1 MGYFAKISPMKD
13 LEILFLEGRYTDVLA
28 QTVDSGKIWNKAQT
42 PWVIGALSFTGRI
55 DESRTLTNT
64 HQSQL
69 KRSELI
75 QTRFFL
81 ALGLIRISAYAEAR
95 HQLSLNV
102 HALRSKLTDRE
113 TFFIYQGLAFY
124 RYFCGRL
131 ELALSSSL
139 KAHEA
144 ATKADFIYG
153 KILASD
159 IRGHVLIQTENVDEG
174 LNYLN
179 EALKLAKLH
188 NNLALVNATEISIL
202 SYEAQYGLESKKI
215 VDKLKRKLKKLNSD
229 DTYSQATLL
238 LELARQLILRANP
251 REVAPLLDEASRLIY
266 TFKNRRQ
273 EALLNIRWAS
283 LTHQQGEPYRALSFA
298 QSALRSL
305 DLNVDKNLELMA
317 LGMQLKIV
325 RDLYLP
331 DREIELLNEIERK
344 SHHTS
349 GQIHRRMLHRLDPE
363 RFAPTSSK
371 GDRIGSLMDRLNPRD
386 GLEKVIESELYSL
399 IPSVLGLKSSGR
411 QLIFDALPDSVIVI
425 DHGQI
430 TLAENLTPL
439 MRKVLEA
446 LAMNR
451 GAKHELIQDVWGYQ
465 YNPLRHDPLIYTNIV
480 ALRKALGVNAS
491 WLETTES
498 GYRLM
503 GGVKLVSLAPQKPI
517 ILPTESVIST
527 QKIGLNHRQL
537 KFIRGLKSGEFV
549 HVKNY
554 QKQFKISE
562 ITACRDLAMLSQQ
575 GYVLRVGRARATR
588 YVLV

>member
-1 MGYFAKISPMKD
+1 MKD
-13 LEILFLEGRYTDVLA
+13 LEIIFLEGRYHETLA
-28 QTVDSGKIWNKAQT
+28 QTVDSGRAWNKSHT

-55 DESRTLTNT
+55 DEARTLAFKN
-64 HQSQL
+64 QREL

-81 ALGLIRISAYAEAR
+81 ALGLIRISAYSEAR
-95 HQLSLNV
+95 QELALNIRT
-102 HALRSKLTDRE
+102 LRAKLTDRE
-113 TFFIYQGLAFY
+113 TFFVYQGLAFY

-131 ELALSSSL
+131 ELALSSTL
-139 KAHEA
+139 KALEA

-159 IRGHVLIQTENVDEG
+159 IRGHVLLQTENVDEG
-174 LNYLN
+174 LKYLG

-188 NNLALVNATEISIL
+188 NNQALVNATEISIL
-202 SYEAQYGLESKKI
+202 SYEAQYGIESKKI
-215 VDKLKRKLKKLNSD
+215 IEKLKRKLKKLNTD
-229 DTYSQATLL
+229 DTYSKATLL

-251 REVAPLLDEASRLIY
+251 KAVAPILDEASRLIY

-283 LTHQQGEPYRALSFA
+283 LSFMQGEPYRALSFA

-305 DLNVDKNLELMA
+305 DLNVDKSLELMA

-325 RDLYLP
+325 KRLSLP
-331 DREIELLNEIERK
+331 DREIELFDEIERK
-344 SHHTS
+344 SRHTS
-349 GQIHRRMLHRLDPE
+349 GQMHRRILHRLDPE
-363 RFAPTSSK
+363 RFSLPQSK
-371 GDRIGSLMDRLNPRD
+371 GDRIGSLIDRLNPSE
-386 GLEKVIESELYSL
+386 GLEKVIDSELYSL
-399 IPSVLGLKSSGR
+399 IPTALDIQPSGR
-411 QLIFDALPDSVIVI
+411 QLIFDAHPDSVIVI

-430 TLAENLTPL
+430 TIAENLTPL

-446 LAMNR
+446 LAINR
-451 GAKHELIQDVWGYQ
+451 GAKHELIQDLWGYQ
-465 YNPLRHDPLIYTNIV
+465 YNPLRHDSLIYTNIV
-480 ALRKALGVNAS
+480 ALRKALGANAS

-503 GGVKLVSLAPQKPI
+503 GGVKLVSFAPQKPI
-517 ILPTESVIST
+517 LLPTESVISS
-527 QKIGLNHRQL
+527 QKLGLNHRQL

>member
-1 MGYFAKISPMKD
+1 MKD
-13 LEILFLEGRYTDVLA
+13 LEILFLEGRYAEVLA
-28 QTVDSGKIWNKAQT
+28 QTVDSGRAWNKSHT

-55 DESRTLTNT
+55 DEARTLATKN
-64 HQSQL
+64 QGDL

-95 HQLSLNV
+95 HELALNTQT
-102 HALRSKLTDRE
+102 LRHKLNDRE

-139 KAHEA
+139 KALEA

-153 KILASD
+153 KILAAD

-174 LNYLN
+174 LKYLS
-179 EALKLAKLH
+179 EALKLAKTH
-188 NNLALVNATEISIL
+188 NNQALANATEISIL
-202 SYEAQYGLESKKI
+202 SYEAQYGIESKKI
-215 VDKLKRKLKKLNSD
+215 IEKLKRKLKKLHSD
-229 DTYSQATLL
+229 DTYSKATLL
-238 LELARQLILRANP
+238 LELARQLILRASP
-251 REVAPLLDEASRLIY
+251 RDVAPLLDEASRLIY

-283 LTHQQGEPYRALSFA
+283 LTFMQDEPYRALSFA

-325 RDLYLP
+325 KSLNLP
-331 DREIELLNEIERK
+331 EREIELINEIERK
-344 SHHTS
+344 SRHTS
-349 GQIHRRMLHRLDPE
+349 GQIHRRILHRLNPE
-363 RFAPTSSK
+363 RFAPTQSK
-371 GDRIGSLMDRLNPRD
+371 GDRIGSLMDRLNPSA
-386 GLEKVIESELYSL
+386 LEKVIESELYSL
-399 IPSVLGLKSSGR
+399 IPTVLGLKSSGR
-411 QLIFDALPDSVIVI
+411 QLIFDAHPDSVIVI

-430 TLAENLTPL
+430 TIADNLTPL

-446 LAMNR
+446 LVINR
-451 GAKHELIQDVWGYQ
+451 GAKHELIQDIWGYQ

-480 ALRKALGVNAS
+480 ALRKALSVNAS

-517 ILPTESVIST
+517 ILQTESVIST
-527 QKIGLNHRQL
+527 QKLGLNHRQL

-554 QKQFKISE
+554 QKQFKVSE